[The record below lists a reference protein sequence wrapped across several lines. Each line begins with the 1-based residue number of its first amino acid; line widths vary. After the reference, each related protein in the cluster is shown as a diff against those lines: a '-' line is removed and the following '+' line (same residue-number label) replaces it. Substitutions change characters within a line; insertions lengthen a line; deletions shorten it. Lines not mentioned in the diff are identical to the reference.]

1 VSPLTRS
8 NGIDADDR
16 NPDRDISKDI
26 DFMQRLSA
34 LTNVI
39 PIIAK
44 SETLSAQEIISLKT
58 TILARLQ
65 STSVKP
71 FFFGRPLD
79 DALIAVQGLSI
90 VHPPRGSSRE
100 ASREPDQYPFT
111 TTTYPYAIS
120 SVSGPDND
128 TMDASLLMSPDYVQ
142 PLLPSELPALV
153 EQIFE
158 PESIAWLR
166 HSAAKKLLAWRRRT
180 KAPELSY
187 VLQNTEQLHSP
198 TTASVG
204 LNGAAMNGELTDS
217 VLGLKL
223 MLNTVSS
230 ASSVFS
236 ALSPSGVL
244 VPRSGSPFIASNL
257 QSPLL
262 ASSPSINGSEAL
274 EHPTNLS
281 LARYSTYT
289 QQQGLSEVHVAKWA
303 TDLQRSLRNERDRFE
318 DVQRSEQA
326 KWLLERVSEEV
337 SRGTIVA
344 SPGAPPRAEWA
355 IVRREEKEVVRPR
368 QRHNGTGW
376 DSKDPLGLCDFSDEV
391 RRRGIVLVKVLG
403 GVSVLGAV
411 YLAVARF
418 CGAEVPEGG
427 VWSWMGG
434 GSE

>member
-1 VSPLTRS
+1 
-8 NGIDADDR
+8 
-16 NPDRDISKDI
+16 
-26 DFMQRLSA
+26 
-34 LTNVI
+34 
-39 PIIAK
+39 
-44 SETLSAQEIISLKT
+44 
-58 TILARLQ
+58 
-65 STSVKP
+65 
-71 FFFGRPLD
+71 
-79 DALIAVQGLSI
+79 
-90 VHPPRGSSRE
+90 VHPPPTPPLE
-100 ASREPDQYPFT
+100 ASREPNQYPFT
-111 TTTYPYAIS
+111 TATYPYAIS

-166 HSAAKKLLAWRRRT
+166 YSAAKKFLAWRRRT
-180 KAPELSY
+180 KLPELSSI
-187 VLQNTEQLHSP
+187 LQNTEQPHSP

-204 LNGAAMNGELTDS
+204 LNGAAMNGGFIDS
-217 VLGLKL
+217 TFDLEL
-223 MLNTVSS
+223 MLSTASS

-244 VPRSGSPFIASNL
+244 VPRSGSPFLQSNL

-262 ASSPSINGSEAL
+262 ASSSSINGSEAP
-274 EHPTNLS
+274 EQPTNLS
-281 LARYSTYT
+281 LARYNAYT
-289 QQQGLSEVHVAKWA
+289 QQQGLGEVHVAKWA

-318 DVQRSEQA
+318 DVQRSERA

-355 IVRREEKEVVRPR
+355 IVRRDEKEVGRPR
-368 QRHNGTGW
+368 QRHSGTGW

-391 RRRGIVLVKVLG
+391 RRRGFVLVKVLG
-403 GVSVLGAV
+403 GVSVLGAI

-418 CGAEVPEGG
+418 CGVEMSEGG
-427 VWSWMGG
+427 VWSWMSGR
-434 GSE
+434 SE